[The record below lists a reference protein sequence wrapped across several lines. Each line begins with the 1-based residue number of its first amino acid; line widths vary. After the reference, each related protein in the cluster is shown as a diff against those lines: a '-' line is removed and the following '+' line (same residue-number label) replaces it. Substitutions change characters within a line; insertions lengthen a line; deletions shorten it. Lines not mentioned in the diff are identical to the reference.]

1 MPTDSGTND
10 ILSLGFLHYTTAVSR
25 EMSDEPIL
33 IAEDNESNYKLFES
47 ILKYDYHLLHAW
59 DGQEA
64 VNMFKEHNPQIILMD
79 INMPVLDG

>member
-33 IAEDNESNYKLFES
+33 FP
-47 ILKYDYHLLHAW
+47 
-59 DGQEA
+59 DGYYMR
-64 VNMFKEHNPQIILMD
+64 VLVMVYLPHSGRIMIISRHRKAL
-79 INMPVLDG
+79 

>member
-33 IAEDNESNYKLFES
+33 KDYQLFICETIIIFVFHYSLFKICCYDFYRIMSSYFRAGYK
-47 ILKYDYHLLHAW
+47 
-59 DGQEA
+59 
-64 VNMFKEHNPQIILMD
+64 
-79 INMPVLDG
+79 